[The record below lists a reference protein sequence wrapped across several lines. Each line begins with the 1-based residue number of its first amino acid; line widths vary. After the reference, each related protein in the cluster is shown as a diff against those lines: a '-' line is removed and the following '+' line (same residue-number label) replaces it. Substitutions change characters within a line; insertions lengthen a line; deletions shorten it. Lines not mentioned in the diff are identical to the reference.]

1 MPGSMSKADLVADLR
16 GMLKDA
22 VNKFTGEANEALER
36 ILDFAALDLGRVR
49 PRARIGSITVVTGT
63 TEYPAPADF
72 LRPLNLIWGHEKRA
86 SRKPWASNWPQNIPT
101 LDYVESD
108 TGLVLLLSHP
118 PTASQVADF
127 GEACKFKYYSG
138 HAVADTAAETSV
150 KPADRHLLL
159 IRAVSQAL
167 TELALNG
174 ISKPVQLGPGVGSMP
189 KNGTPA
195 ALAEQLLKQFER
207 MAA

>member
-1 MPGSMSKADLVADLR
+1 MPDSMSKADLVADLR

-22 VNKFTGEANEALER
+22 VNKFAGEANEDLER

-49 PRARIGSITVVTGT
+49 PRVRLGSITVIANQ
-63 TEYPAPADF
+63 TEYTAPADF
-72 LRPLNLIWGHEKRA
+72 LRPLSLIWGHEKRA
-86 SRKPWASNWPQNIPT
+86 ERSPWDSNWPKTIPSIEF
-101 LDYVESD
+101 VESD
-108 TGLVLLLSHP
+108 SGLVLLLSSKP
-118 PTASQVADF
+118 SATQIVDF
-127 GEACKFKYYSG
+127 GSLCKFKYFAG
-138 HAVADTAAETSV
+138 HSVDAVAANTSV

-159 IRAVSQAL
+159 IRATAQAL
-167 TELALNG
+167 SELAANG

-195 ALAEQLLKQFER
+195 ALAESLLEQFER